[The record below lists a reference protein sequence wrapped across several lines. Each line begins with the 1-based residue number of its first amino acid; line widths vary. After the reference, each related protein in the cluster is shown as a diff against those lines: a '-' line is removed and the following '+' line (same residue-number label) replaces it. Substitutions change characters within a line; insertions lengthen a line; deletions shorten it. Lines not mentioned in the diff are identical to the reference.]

1 VGIPFFALA
10 ATAPLLQHWFSRTND
25 TRAKDPYFLYA
36 ASNAGSLLGLLGYL
50 VVEPAATR
58 TVQALAWSVG
68 FWVVAALVTACAY
81 ISIRR
86 PLVRTG
92 KTRVMPASPVPLS
105 TRALWIALALVPSA
119 LLLGVTQHLATDVVS
134 APLLWV
140 VPLALYLT
148 TFIRAF
154 SARGPGSARKWGSA
168 APVAALLVLALSLA
182 EVRYPILLI
191 TLAHL
196 GAFTVLAMLCH
207 TRLAESRPD
216 PAHLTGYFVCI
227 SLGGVLGGAAVA
239 LVAPAV
245 FSSILEY
252 PLAMAAAIL
261 LRPQTVQADRMSTS
275 PGTRWA
281 WRASAVVLFVAGYWC
296 LTVFDRSTNVDQLAE
311 GTQRLVRASFA
322 IPALLLLFTPRTALL
337 FAGTI
342 AGLLVGG
349 GVIRTGGQVLHR
361 ERTFFGVHQVT
372 SVQNGDYHELTHGT
386 TTHGVQAFRGK
397 ARALPTAYYHPS
409 GPLGDVIFTL
419 APDGRLHD
427 VAGVGLGAGALA
439 AYAASGTRLDF
450 FEIDEAVIRI
460 AEDPRY
466 FTYLTDARVRPG
478 VSVRTMAVD
487 GRLGLRAMPQAS
499 YDLIVVDAFS
509 SDAIPTH
516 LITREAVAMYESRLK
531 PRGVIA
537 FHVSSRFFDLR
548 PVLARIA
555 GDRGLVCYAR
565 DDKDVPPERAAEA
578 MRPSVWVV
586 LARDEH
592 DLGRIAQSTPRWV
605 RLLPDAGAS
614 LWTDDYTNVLGV
626 LTP

>member
-1 VGIPFFALA
+1 V
-10 ATAPLLQHWFSRTND
+10 
-25 TRAKDPYFLYA
+25 
-36 ASNAGSLLGLLGYL
+36 
-50 VVEPAATR
+50 
-58 TVQALAWSVG
+58 
-68 FWVVAALVTACAY
+68 
-81 ISIRR
+81 
-86 PLVRTG
+86 
-92 KTRVMPASPVPLS
+92 
-105 TRALWIALALVPSA
+105 
-119 LLLGVTQHLATDVVS
+119 
-134 APLLWV
+134 
-140 VPLALYLT
+140 
-148 TFIRAF
+148 
-154 SARGPGSARKWGSA
+154 
-168 APVAALLVLALSLA
+168 ALLVLVLSLA

-196 GAFTVLAMLCH
+196 AAFTVLAMLCH

-216 PAHLTGYFVCI
+216 PAHLTEYFVCI
-227 SLGGVLGGAAVA
+227 SFGGVLGGAAVA

-261 LRPQTVQADRMSTS
+261 LRPQTVQADHRSTS
-275 PGTRWA
+275 PATRWA
-281 WRASAVVLFVAGYWC
+281 WRVSAVVLFIAGYWS
-296 LTVFDRSTNVDQLAE
+296 LSVFDRSANVDQLAE
-311 GTQRLVRASFA
+311 SSQHLLRASFA
-322 IPALLLLFTPRTALL
+322 IPALLLLLTPRTALL
-337 FAGTI
+337 FAGTV
-342 AGLLVGG
+342 AGLLVSA

-419 APDGRLHD
+419 APEGRLRD
-427 VAGVGLGAGALA
+427 IAGVGLGAGALA

-466 FTYLTDARVRPG
+466 FTYLTDARARPG
-478 VSVRTMAVD
+478 VSVRTMAAD
-487 GRLGLRAMPQAS
+487 GRLGLRAMPPAS

-531 PRGVIA
+531 ARGVIA

-592 DLGRIAQSTPRWV
+592 DVGQIAQSAPRWV
-605 RLLPDAGAS
+605 RLLPDPGDS

-626 LTP
+626 LQK